1 MIGLPTGGRPMSS
14 RLLSP
19 KPAKLLSVDEVIRTM
34 WLVLP
39 TELAAE
45 NENRPLRLSEAETK
59 ERMALSRDVA
69 AETDFL
75 AALINMVC

>member
-1 MIGLPTGGRPMSS
+1 MSS

-19 KPAKLLSVDEVIRTM
+19 QSAKPLSVDEVIRTM

-59 ERMALSRDVA
+59 ERMALSRDA
-69 AETDFL
+69 AAVTDFL